1 MMLWFKLFEKTSGNN
16 GLYLIM
22 NVLAIVFSI
31 IILGVTMYNHYLK
44 RKNKKIVD
52 DTSYFYILSLL
63 VFLSGLLINLY

>member
-1 MMLWFKLFEKTSGNN
+1 M
-16 GLYLIM
+16 YA
-22 NVLAIVFSI
+22 LAIVFSI
-31 IILGVTMYNHYLK
+31 IILGVPMYNHYLK